1 MTRTAGR
8 AVLWLVA
15 IPLGA
20 AAVTWGIGW
29 ILLAADVAAG
39 YFTFGVIAG
48 GVTLAAFAVWGVS
61 TLATRAGRDFAAAAG
76 WGSTA
81 GFLAVVYASLPAF
94 LSVLSLR

>member
-15 IPLGA
+15 ISLG
-20 AAVTWGIGW
+20 T
-29 ILLAADVAAG
+29 
-39 YFTFGVIAG
+39 
-48 GVTLAAFAVWGVS
+48 
-61 TLATRAGRDFAAAAG
+61 AAG